1 VAILFAREGADI
13 TIVFLP
19 EEEKDAEGTRDEIL
33 KAGKSCLVFPGNLMD
48 NATCQTAVEKH
59 VKE

>member
-19 EEEKDAEGTRDEIL
+19 EEEKDAEGTRNEVL
-33 KAGKSCLVFPGNLMD
+33 KAGSACLVIPGNLMD
-48 NATCQTAVEKH
+48 NATCKTAVERH
-59 VKE
+59 IKE